1 MDIIVCMKEV
11 PDPECARAGF
21 RINADELRVE
31 LRGVPPVSS
40 PFDENALEAAL
51 RIKDEHPP
59 HDVKITVVSVGKKIS
74 KAVLETALAVGA
86 DELVKIEDETFAS
99 NALDSFACASILAC
113 AIRKMGR
120 FDLILAGRQA
130 ADWSAGQVGVGVAH
144 LLGVPVVTLARRVD
158 VQGEYAIVERL
169 TSAGYETVRAPLPAA
184 VVVSNEVGM
193 MRYPSIIQRREA
205 KKKPVVSWGAGDIDL
220 GRPLENRLLLRKLFA
235 PATRQRDCVFMEGG
249 SAAEAGRKLAQRL
262 SSDGII

>member
-11 PDPECARAGF
+11 PDPECAREAF
-21 RINADELRVE
+21 AINAGEPRVE
-31 LRGVPPVSS
+31 LRGVRPVLS

-59 HDVKITVVSVGKKIS
+59 DEVKITVVSLGKRIS
-74 KAVLETALAVGA
+74 KAVLETALAAGA
-86 DELVKIEDETFAS
+86 DQLVKIEGEAFAS

-113 AIRKMGR
+113 AIRRMGR
-120 FDLILAGRQA
+120 YDLILAGRQA
-130 ADWSAGQVGVGVAH
+130 ADWNAGQVGVGVAH
-144 LLGVPVVTLARRVD
+144 LLGVPVVTLARKVEVR
-158 VQGEYAIVERL
+158 GGCAIVERL

-193 MRYPSIIQRREA
+193 MRYPTIVQRRAA

-235 PATRQRDCVFMEGG
+235 PATRQRDCVFVEGG
-249 SAAEAGRKLAQRL
+249 SAADAGRKLAQRL
-262 SSDGII
+262 LSDGVI

>member
-1 MDIIVCMKEV
+1 MDIVVCMKEV
-11 PDPECARAGF
+11 PDPECPRGGLT
-21 RINADELRVE
+21 INPGELRVD
-31 LRGVPPVSS
+31 LRGVPPVLS

-59 HDVKITVVSVGKKIS
+59 RGVKITVVSVGKKIS
-74 KAVLETALAVGA
+74 KAVLETALAAGA
-86 DELVKIEDETFAS
+86 DELVKVEDDAFAS

-113 AIRKMGR
+113 AIRNMGG

-130 ADWSAGQVGVGVAH
+130 ADWNAGQVGVGVAH
-144 LLGVPVVTLARRVD
+144 LLGLPVVTLARKVEMH
-158 VQGEYAIVERL
+158 GGCAIVERL
-169 TSAGYETVRAPLPAA
+169 TSAGYETLRAPLPAV

-205 KKKPVVSWGAGDIDL
+205 KKKPVVSWGAGDIGL
-220 GRPLENRLLLRKLFA
+220 GLPLEKRLLLRKLFA
-235 PATRQRDCVFMEGG
+235 PAMRQRDCVFVEAE